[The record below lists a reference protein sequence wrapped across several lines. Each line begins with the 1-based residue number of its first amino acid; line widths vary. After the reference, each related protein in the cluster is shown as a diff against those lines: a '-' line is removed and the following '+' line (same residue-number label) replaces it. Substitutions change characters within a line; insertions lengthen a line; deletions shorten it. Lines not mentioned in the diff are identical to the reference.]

1 MSYKR
6 DYGEPIKHDMH
17 IISYKVEKKD
27 GYFFTTMNDKIEI
40 FPVNDCESCSFL
52 SYIGNVLLQIS
63 NNTFDGYITGDDDYV
78 IVVENSP
85 WLIKRVYDISEVKD
99 KLPKNI
105 LILLRRTQK
114 KYKKANTMKVVSRFT
129 PIIKGLSKGTP
140 VPIIGKKN
148 IGGILDFCRKTR
160 DISYNMEPNY
170 LPYFIAANIPILS
183 LVANN
188 MEFIDVIMKDGS
200 STFLSAFLYAL
211 YLLLGA
217 NLYEKSGKI
226 TTKSA
231 EKDYIYSCIDIENGD
246 SFAIREMSERLAN
259 TLQLFDNGNNEIAH
273 RIGEDLAV
281 LDCYLDK
288 TLLPYK
294 IQLLALEAEYIQY
307 RLTYEKNIYDSRRK
321 NYKNVERDF
330 NERDSI
336 IEKYFSKRL
345 KKIESKIDL
354 TNRTLD
360 SEYCDDSNT
369 VRDFVKQYV
378 KGGKLKEIR

>member
-17 IISYKVEKKD
+17 IISYKVENKD

-40 FPVNDCESCSFL
+40 FPLNDCESYYFL
-52 SYIGNVLLQIS
+52 SYIENVLLQIS

-85 WLIKRVYDISEVKD
+85 WLIKRIYDISEVKD

-105 LILLRRTQK
+105 LNLLRKTQK
-114 KYKKANTMKVVSRFT
+114 KYKKANTMEVVSRFT

-148 IGGILDFCRKTR
+148 IGDILDFCRKTR

-217 NLYEKSGKI
+217 NLYEKSGKL
-226 TTKSA
+226 TTKNA

-330 NERDSI
+330 NERDPI

>member
-1 MSYKR
+1 M
-6 DYGEPIKHDMH
+6 
-17 IISYKVEKKD
+17 
-27 GYFFTTMNDKIEI
+27 
-40 FPVNDCESCSFL
+40 
-52 SYIGNVLLQIS
+52 
-63 NNTFDGYITGDDDYV
+63 
-78 IVVENSP
+78 
-85 WLIKRVYDISEVKD
+85 
-99 KLPKNI
+99 
-105 LILLRRTQK
+105 
-114 KYKKANTMKVVSRFT
+114 
-129 PIIKGLSKGTP
+129 
-140 VPIIGKKN
+140 
-148 IGGILDFCRKTR
+148 
-160 DISYNMEPNY
+160 
-170 LPYFIAANIPILS
+170 
-183 LVANN
+183 
-188 MEFIDVIMKDGS
+188 
-200 STFLSAFLYAL
+200 
-211 YLLLGA
+211 LLGA
-217 NLYEKSGKI
+217 NLYEKSGKL

-330 NERDSI
+330 NERDPI
-336 IEKYFSKRL
+336 IEEYFSKRL